1 MTLQTSTSEACQ
13 IVAGGGSQPRNYAP
27 GSPGPHLL
35 DVWKFHIEAKEILD
49 VISLT
54 SIYSSQYQRRNE
66 NPFKLASLSTMTYPW
81 LPVMPQSSHD
91 CQQCIVTA

>member
-66 NPFKLASLSTMTYPW
+66 NPFQACLVIHDDLSLAARDAAIQP
-81 LPVMPQSSHD
+81 
-91 CQQCIVTA
+91 